1 MCDKLNF
8 LCTFCAAA
16 VTTLR
21 FCRAVAGIHG
31 SFYQGIRGRITMPAK
46 CTRSMSSNR
55 KCKIVGDSP
64 VRRAL
69 DSDGFAD
76 IKAAI
81 MAYSSYTS
89 TLPVGDER
97 RFNQGTPN
105 EVFRSI
111 ERPSLFSYQQ
121 ANCRGHPRYGARHN
135 HRAEGHCFREG
146 GAAVRDAPS
155 QTQDLGVA
163 EAEQGTAKK

>member
-1 MCDKLNF
+1 M
-8 LCTFCAAA
+8 
-16 VTTLR
+16 TTLR
-21 FCRAVAGIHG
+21 FCRAAAGIHG
-31 SFYQGIRGRITMPAK
+31 SFYQGICGRITMPAK
-46 CTRSMSSNR
+46 RTLSLSSNR

-64 VRRAL
+64 VRWAL
-69 DSDGFAD
+69 DSNGFAD

-81 MAYSSYTS
+81 MAYSPYTS

-105 EVFRSI
+105 KMLRSI
-111 ERPSLFSYQQ
+111 EWPSLSFYQQ
-121 ANCRGHPRYGARHN
+121 ANCRGHHRSYNGARHN
-135 HRAEGHCFREG
+135 HRAQGHCGRER